1 MAKFFA
7 IILVIIGAVLRLAP
21 HLPNVAPVSALALFG
36 GVYLSRKLSIF
47 IPLGIMIV
55 SDVLLSLPAL
65 RQLLPWGVTGAG
77 WHHLVWATWGS
88 FALVGLIG
96 WWVRRRKTVSRILL
110 GSLAGSVLFYL
121 ITNWAVW
128 AFGTMYPASWSG
140 LIESYTQALPF
151 FRNSLLGDLG
161 YTALFFGVYEGA
173 AVFVRMKQ
181 RGVVAH

>member
-1 MAKFFA
+1 MTKFFA
-7 IILVIIGAVLRLAP
+7 IGLIVIGAVLRLAP

-36 GVYLSRKLSIF
+36 GVYLGRRLSLIV
-47 IPLGIMIV
+47 PLGIMIL

-65 RQLLPWGVTGAG
+65 RSLLPWGVTGAG

-110 GSLAGSVLFYL
+110 GSLAGSILFYL

-128 AFGTMYPASWSG
+128 AYGTMYPADWPG
-140 LIESYTQALPF
+140 LIQSYTQALPF

-173 AVFVRMKQ
+173 AAFVRMKQ
-181 RGVVAH
+181 RGVVAQ